1 MLSTGTNLK
10 SSINFDEV
18 TPGMYEETDH
28 GYTYSMYTETV
39 MGNNEL
45 RSDDPSRV
53 TRSRKDP

>member
-1 MLSTGTNLK
+1 
-10 SSINFDEV
+10 
-18 TPGMYEETDH
+18 MYEETDH